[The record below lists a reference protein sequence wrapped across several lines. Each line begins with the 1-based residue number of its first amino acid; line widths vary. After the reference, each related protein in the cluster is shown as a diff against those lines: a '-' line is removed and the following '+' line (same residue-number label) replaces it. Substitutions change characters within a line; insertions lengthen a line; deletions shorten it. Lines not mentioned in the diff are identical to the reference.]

1 MQSTHQI
8 ELIDE
13 AATLEFGSRLA
24 VAAFREPNESCDAIP
39 EGKGASHLGGMI
51 YLQGDLGAGKTT
63 LTRGF
68 MRAFGYT
75 GAVKSPTYTLV
86 EPYEFEL
93 GNIYHFD
100 LYRLA
105 DPEEVAYLG
114 TDEYFAE
121 SNLCLVEWAEK
132 GATWLP
138 AADLVIDIA
147 DQGTG
152 RRLTCQSFTEKGAII
167 AKRLWA

>member
-1 MQSTHQI
+1 MQSQYQI
-8 ELIDE
+8 VLDDE
-13 AATLEFGSRLA
+13 AATLRFAARLA
-24 VAAFREPNESCDAIP
+24 AATFQNQDQKSDDVSQAQGIP
-39 EGKGASHLGGMI
+39 HLGGMI

-93 GNIYHFD
+93 CNIYHFD

-114 TDEYFAE
+114 TDAYFDK

-132 GATWLP
+132 GAQWLP
-138 AADLVIDIA
+138 GADLLINMA
-147 DQGTG
+147 DEGTG
-152 RRLTCQSFTEKGAII
+152 RRLTCQSLTEKGAII
-167 AKRLWA
+167 AERLWP

>member
-1 MQSTHQI
+1 MQTEHQI
-8 ELIDE
+8 DLEDE
-13 AATLEFGSRLA
+13 AATLEFGGRLA
-24 VAAFREPNESCDAIP
+24 AATFREPGAITDTVP
-39 EGKGASHLGGMI
+39 AGKGVPHLGGTI
-51 YLQGDLGAGKTT
+51 FLQGDLGAGKTT
-63 LTRGF
+63 LSRGF

-93 GNIYHFD
+93 CNIYHFD

-114 TDEYFAE
+114 TDEYFAD
-121 SNLCLVEWAEK
+121 SNLCLIEWAEK
-132 GATWLP
+132 GAKWLP

-147 DQGTG
+147 DKATG
-152 RRLTCQSFTEKGAII
+152 RRLTCQSLTDKGTII
-167 AKRLWA
+167 AKRLWP

>member
-1 MQSTHQI
+1 MQSEQT
-8 ELIDE
+8 IDLKDE
-13 AATLEFGSRLA
+13 TATLKFGARLAAATFQAQSQNTGDVALA
-24 VAAFREPNESCDAIP
+24 V
-39 EGKGASHLGGMI
+39 GVSHLGGMI

-63 LTRGF
+63 LARGF

-93 GNIYHFD
+93 CNIYHFD

-132 GATWLP
+132 GAKWLP
-138 AADLVIDIA
+138 GADLVIEISDK
-147 DQGTG
+147 GTG
-152 RRLTCQSFTEKGAII
+152 RRLTCQSLTEKGAII
-167 AKRLWA
+167 AKRLWP